1 MFELRAMDPAACW
14 HAARGCPALM
24 GAQTRAAGSP
34 SSFEMRWKEP
44 TGQDASELIT
54 RSRTELGYSC

>member
-1 MFELRAMDPAACW
+1 MNLGKNLAKNPAVDDPA
-14 HAARGCPALM
+14 M
-24 GAQTRAAGSP
+24 GARTRAAGSP